1 MRGMLFLLLGFAV
14 VLVLGMLAL
23 PSGPSP
29 QEGAQP
35 PTMGP
40 VAHEPTDWA
49 LIGVLLIA
57 SWATAFLQR
66 PFWLSLLL
74 SVAVAG
80 FGTLLVL
87 GGALAGYADSYLRP
101 SYKGA
106 WPLFWCG
113 VAMVAS
119 RIVTL
124 YLWFRKYPEELA
136 P

>member
-1 MRGMLFLLLGFAV
+1 MLFLLLGFAI
-14 VLVLGMLAL
+14 VLALGMLAI
-23 PSGPSP
+23 PSVPSP
-29 QEGAQP
+29 QEGVQP

-40 VAHEPTDWA
+40 VAHEPTDWM
-49 LIGVLLIA
+49 LIGTLLAA
-57 SWATAFLQR
+57 SWASAFMLR
-66 PFWLSLLL
+66 PLWLSLLL

-80 FGTLLVL
+80 FGALLIV

-113 VAMVAS
+113 VAMMAS

-124 YLWFRKYPEELA
+124 YLWFRKHPEELA

>member
-1 MRGMLFLLLGFAV
+1 MLFLLLGFAI
-14 VLVLGMLAL
+14 VLALGMLAI
-23 PSGPSP
+23 PSVPSP
-29 QEGAQP
+29 QEGGQP

-40 VAHEPTDWA
+40 VAHEPTDWM
-49 LIGVLLIA
+49 LIGTLLAA
-57 SWATAFLQR
+57 SWASAFMLR
-66 PFWLSLLL
+66 PLWLSLLL

-80 FGTLLVL
+80 FGALLIV

-113 VAMVAS
+113 VAMMAS

-124 YLWFRKYPEELA
+124 YLWFRKHPEELA